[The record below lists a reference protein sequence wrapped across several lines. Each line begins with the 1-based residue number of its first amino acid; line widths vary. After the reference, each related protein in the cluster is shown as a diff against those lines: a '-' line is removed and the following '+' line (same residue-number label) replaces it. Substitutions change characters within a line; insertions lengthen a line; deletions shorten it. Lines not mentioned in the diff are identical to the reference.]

1 VRPIGGPRKIASTRA
16 TKIGMCACLELW
28 LRYVVVL
35 RNRKGIFMLPVY
47 VPALIADAM
56 LELCFASLSVWQLMS
71 GDPIVVIMADEL
83 IPSPEGCR

>member
-1 VRPIGGPRKIASTRA
+1 
-16 TKIGMCACLELW
+16 
-28 LRYVVVL
+28 
-35 RNRKGIFMLPVY
+35 MLPVY